1 MINNIID
8 IENINDFDFNKIKL
22 GKPIVLQGQTFF
34 SKLLNEQNELIVQ
47 TPKGLLKN
55 GFVTSGKKTYCDFM
69 ISKINQESLEW
80 FEKLE
85 EHIQNSIY
93 EKRNDWFHG
102 EVLEKDDIED
112 MYNSCLKSY
121 KSGKYFTIRLYT
133 ESPRNVVRTTQTLN
147 IFDDNGNALE
157 YKDITENS
165 ELICLFHIHGIKFS
179 TKNFQLYIEAKQ
191 LLVMNEDNNI
201 FNKPIINKYR
211 NNEKKA
217 EEIEDK
223 SKKEITEEKK
233 VEIQDN
239 DQEEDRNENIE
250 ENLKEHEE
258 NINENNENINNM
270 KDNKIETKIESNNE
284 MIDKEEKTQNEE
296 KEELSEQ
303 LNIATNEKEKT
314 DELVEYIP
322 TINEDIEVVELEKLK
337 IENKKRHYEEYIA
350 AKNKAKEARKET
362 LKLIAEAK
370 KIKNIY
376 MLEDLDDNDESE
388 EEYYSDDDY
397 SDNEYSENED
407 K

>member
-1 MINNIID
+1 MINNIVDID
-8 IENINDFDFNKIKL
+8 NINDFDFNKIKL

-121 KSGKYFTIRLYT
+121 KSGKFFTIRLYT
-133 ESPRNVVRTTQTLN
+133 ESPRNVVRKTQSLN

-211 NNEKKA
+211 NNEKKT
-217 EEIEDK
+217 EEIEGK
-223 SKKEITEEKK
+223 SEKENVEENKTEM
-233 VEIQDN
+233 QN
-239 DQEEDRNENIE
+239 NNQEEDRNKNTE

-258 NINENNENINNM
+258 NINESNENIIIM
-270 KDNKIETKIESNNE
+270 KDNKTEKESNNE
-284 MIDKEEKTQNEE
+284 MINKEERKIEENE
-296 KEELSEQ
+296 KLSEEV
-303 LNIATNEKEKT
+303 NIATNEKEKI
-314 DELVEYIP
+314 DELVEYVP

-337 IENKKRHYEEYIA
+337 MENKQRHYEEYIA

-376 MLEDLDDNDESE
+376 MLEDLDDNDESD
-388 EEYYSDDDY
+388 EEYCSADEYSE
-397 SDNEYSENED
+397 NEYSENED
-407 K
+407 T

>member
-1 MINNIID
+1 MINNIVDID
-8 IENINDFDFNKIKL
+8 NINDFDFNKIKL

-121 KSGKYFTIRLYT
+121 KSGKFFTIRLYT
-133 ESPRNVVRTTQTLN
+133 ESPRNVVRKTQSLN

-211 NNEKKA
+211 NNEKKT

-223 SKKEITEEKK
+223 SEKENVEENKTEM
-233 VEIQDN
+233 QN
-239 DQEEDRNENIE
+239 NNQEEDRNKNTE

-258 NINENNENINNM
+258 NINESNENIIIM
-270 KDNKIETKIESNNE
+270 KDNKTEKESNNE
-284 MIDKEEKTQNEE
+284 MINKEERKIEENE
-296 KEELSEQ
+296 KLSEEV
-303 LNIATNEKEKT
+303 NIATNEKEKI
-314 DELVEYIP
+314 DELVEYVP

-337 IENKKRHYEEYIA
+337 MENKQRHYEEYIA

-388 EEYYSDDDY
+388 EEYYSADEY
-397 SDNEYSENED
+397 SENEYSENED
-407 K
+407 T

>member
-1 MINNIID
+1 MINNIVDID
-8 IENINDFDFNKIKL
+8 NINDFDFNKIKL

-121 KSGKYFTIRLYT
+121 KSGKFFTIRLYT
-133 ESPRNVVRTTQTLN
+133 ESPRNVVRKTQSLN

-211 NNEKKA
+211 NNEKKT

-223 SKKEITEEKK
+223 SEKENVEENKTEM
-233 VEIQDN
+233 QN
-239 DQEEDRNENIE
+239 NNQEEDRNKNTE

-258 NINENNENINNM
+258 NINESNENIIIM
-270 KDNKIETKIESNNE
+270 KDNKTEKESNNE
-284 MIDKEEKTQNEE
+284 MINKEERKIEENE
-296 KEELSEQ
+296 KLSEEV
-303 LNIATNEKEKT
+303 NIATNEKEKI
-314 DELVEYIP
+314 DELVEYVP

-337 IENKKRHYEEYIA
+337 MENKQRHYEEYIA
-350 AKNKAKEARKET
+350 ARNKAKEARKET
-362 LKLIAEAK
+362 LKLIAEAR

-388 EEYYSDDDY
+388 EEYYSADEY
-397 SDNEYSENED
+397 SENEYSENED
-407 K
+407 T